1 VRLPFKLPF
10 RLPFAKREREERAG
24 GAEERRQKP
33 GMPVVARGVE
43 RVAVRITERFRTRP
57 GVVFIG
63 SGKGGSGKSFVAS
76 NLAYIAAV
84 HLPEDVPVYAVDLD
98 LDNGTLSMV
107 LPPPEIEAKLRA
119 KLASANVDY
128 LNVAD
133 ILDEGVVG
141 GKLIFSFPFKV
152 FACGGTQMEGRLR
165 LIPPYHELR
174 KKSQMIK
181 LRELDALRLREGLNS
196 LIDYLRERK
205 GVAILDGKQKSDLG
219 INYDPLYRVA
229 KERADAVLIVTE
241 PPYLSFSDITAQYT
255 DIMDKLV
262 IVVNKI
268 DAAYADKLM
277 VLVSDA
283 ARHEV
288 PVFVVP
294 LSKLDAELYSRK
306 LTPPAENLSSKTA
319 RFVGAIAMYMKLVE
333 RCDTRCCEYYEAVL
347 SKTLEMMEK
356 ARGL

>member
-1 VRLPFKLPF
+1 MPFKIPF
-10 RLPFAKREREERAG
+10 RLPFTRRRKEEKPG
-24 GAEERRQKP
+24 GAEERERKP

-43 RVAVRITERFRTRP
+43 RVATRITERFRTRP
-57 GVVFIG
+57 GVVFVG
-63 SGKGGSGKSFVAS
+63 SGKGGSGKSFLAS

-84 HLPEDVPVYAVDLD
+84 HLPEEVPVYAVDLD

-107 LPPPEIEAKLRA
+107 LTPPEIEAKLRER
-119 KLASANVDY
+119 LASSHVDY

-141 GKLIFSFPFKV
+141 GKLIFSFPFKA
-152 FACGGTQMEGRLR
+152 FACGGSQVVGKIR

-181 LRELDALRLREGLNS
+181 LKELDVLRLREGLNS
-196 LIDYLRERK
+196 LIDYLREKR
-205 GVAILDGKQKSDLG
+205 GIAILDGKQKSDLG

-229 KERADAVLIVTE
+229 KERADVVLLVTE

-262 IVVNKI
+262 IVVNKV
-268 DAAYADKLM
+268 DASYADKLM
-277 VLVSDA
+277 ILVSDA
-283 ARHEV
+283 VRHEV

-306 LTPPAENLSSKTA
+306 LTPPAENLSSKAA
-319 RFVGAIAMYMKLVE
+319 RFIGAIAMYLKLVE
-333 RCDTRCCEYYEAVL
+333 RCDTKCCEYYEAVL
-347 SKTLEMMEK
+347 TKTLEMMEK